1 MNSDMRKKKLDE
13 IKNNED
19 AYMTG
24 IRIRYKGENLPFNA
38 YKIPLKFLVY
48 NKYNGRIGSL
58 VKSYEKQNPPLK
70 PEDPEGAKKIES
82 FLWDSKP
89 QRNETTMKSLV
100 RDGQKQWGIV
110 TNDGIIIDGN
120 RRAML
125 LNQIY
130 RDRERWEKK
139 NHKVEDAQY
148 FISVILPEGAEPKE
162 VSRLETTYQMGEDEK
177 LDYNPIEKYLKC
189 KDLKKTFEFTK
200 SDIAEMMGEKQSQIE
215 EWLEIMNLMD
225 EYLEQLSYDEIYT
238 RLEKREGQFVDLKSY
253 LNRYENGSRV
263 PDWNYDK
270 KMDVADLKSV
280 CFDYIRAQYEGKEFR
295 YIAQPSKKEGFF
307 CRGEIW
313 KSFLNKHASTIEPIS
328 ENEKTVEELRI
339 DNPGEDLTKLLEARD
354 IDWKKQVE
362 NNLKANLYKTL
373 DDNKLL
379 NKANQPIELLNQ
391 AIQILEKINTEIDT
405 FYDDEVLNLVKK
417 INSIAWDFQQLIKKN
432 NR

>member
-1 MNSDMRKKKLDE
+1 MNSEIRKKKLEE
-13 IKNNED
+13 IRKKEEP
-19 AYMTG
+19 YMTG
-24 IRIRYKGENLPFNA
+24 IRIRYKGESIPFDA

-58 VKSYEKQNPPLK
+58 VKSYEKQNPAIK
-70 PEDPEGAKKIES
+70 PEEPEGARIIEG

-100 RDGQKQWGIV
+100 RDGQNQRGIV

-130 RDRERWEKK
+130 SEREKWEKK
-139 NHKVEDAQY
+139 YHKVEEAQY
-148 FISVILPEGAEPKE
+148 FIAVILPEGADPKE

-189 KDLKKTFEFTK
+189 KDLKNTFGFTEN
-200 SDIAEMMGEKQSQIE
+200 DIAEMMGEKQSQIE
-215 EWLEIMNLMD
+215 EWLEIMDVMD
-225 EYLEQLSYDEIYT
+225 EYLEQLGYDEIYT
-238 RLEKREGQFVDLKSY
+238 RLEKREGQFVDLTRY
-253 LNRYENGSRV
+253 LKRYESGSKV

-270 KMDVADLKSV
+270 MMDVADLKSV

-295 YIAQPSKKEGFF
+295 YIAQASKEEGFF
-307 CRGEIW
+307 CREEIW
-313 KSFLNKHASTIEPIS
+313 KKFLNEHASTIEPIS
-328 ENEKTVEELRI
+328 ENEKTVEEWRS

-354 IDWKKQVE
+354 NDWKKQVE
-362 NNLKANLYKTL
+362 NHLKGNLYKTL
-373 DDNKLL
+373 RDNEVI
-379 NKANQPIELLNQ
+379 NQANQPTKLLIQ
-391 AIQILEKINTEIDT
+391 AIQILEKINTDVDT
-405 FYDDEVLNLVKK
+405 FYDEEVYGLVKK

-432 NR
+432 KR